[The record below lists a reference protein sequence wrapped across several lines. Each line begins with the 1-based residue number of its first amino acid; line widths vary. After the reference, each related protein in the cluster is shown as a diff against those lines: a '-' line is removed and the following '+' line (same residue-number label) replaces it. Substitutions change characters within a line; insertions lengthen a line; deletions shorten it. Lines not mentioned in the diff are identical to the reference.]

1 MLKLNTYRCRYTP
14 RTSRLSAV
22 LLAMTVAF
30 CNGCSRQDTV
40 QPSPAEA
47 NEILKNNEGTI
58 GPMKGTPGNP

>member
-1 MLKLNTYRCRYTP
+1 
-14 RTSRLSAV
+14 
-22 LLAMTVAF
+22 MTVAF
-30 CNGCSRQDTV
+30 CNGCSRQVTV